1 MILYISKSSDNYY
14 TLSDKILPNIFVRE
28 TVYLVSV
35 IDTFKIGVDPS
46 VIPIQALKTIL
57 K

>member
-28 TVYLVSV
+28 TVYLISV
-35 IDTFKIGVDPS
+35 VDTFKIGVDPS